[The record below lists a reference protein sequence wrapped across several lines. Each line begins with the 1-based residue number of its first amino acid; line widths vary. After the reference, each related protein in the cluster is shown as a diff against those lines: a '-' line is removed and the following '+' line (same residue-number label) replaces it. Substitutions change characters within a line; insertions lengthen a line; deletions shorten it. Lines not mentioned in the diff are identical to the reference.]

1 MENPRFNVDHRM
13 IDGWT
18 ALHYASMNGFANIVE
33 LLVKEG
39 DANVNEMD
47 RFQRNALHWACRFN
61 SLRLIEKLLQLK
73 CRYEM
78 KDIEQQTP
86 LDICRIYHHDEAED
100 FLSDFIKERKKEEER
115 KKKLKKQKEMQELA
129 KKEK

>member
-1 MENPRFNVDHRM
+1 MNDAKETPFIIAAREGKSDIIRLYFESYKDHQRFDINHKM

-39 DANVNEMD
+39 DAEVNLLD

-61 SLRLIEKLLQLK
+61 SQRLIEKLLELG
-73 CRYEM
+73 CHYEM
-78 KDIEQQTP
+78 KDIEG
-86 LDICRIYHHDEAED
+86 
-100 FLSDFIKERKKEEER
+100 
-115 KKKLKKQKEMQELA
+115 
-129 KKEK
+129 